1 MQENRYVG
9 AASARRALNEA
20 IIAQDMDRLKSAID
34 QAVERHMDVE
44 VKSSRIVLQLLARVQ
59 GTAERDQVCFLE

>member
-9 AASARRALNEA
+9 AANTRRALNEA
-20 IIAQDMDRLKSAID
+20 IIAQDLDRLKSAID

-59 GTAERDQVCFLE
+59 GVA